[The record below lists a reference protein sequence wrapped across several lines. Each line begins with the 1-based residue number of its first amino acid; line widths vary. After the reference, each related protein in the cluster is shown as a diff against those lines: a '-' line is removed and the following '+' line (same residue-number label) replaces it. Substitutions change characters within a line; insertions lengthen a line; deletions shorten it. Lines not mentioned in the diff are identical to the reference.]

1 MWAEPIKGR
10 FLAGEG
16 GGGVIE
22 DGILLIF
29 DLNHYKISFNPEQ
42 DQVTIGCDILLLT
55 M

>member
-1 MWAEPIKGR
+1 MGR
-10 FLAGEG
+10 TNQGQIFSRG